1 METWLQLAPKKQSQT
16 MIHPFIN
23 FTVRDL
29 PLSKNVQKHYSILTQ
44 FMIGLAIKDRDGATS
59 LYLEEEGISSEMIK
73 EVLAHFDHRQ
83 GVYQDGK
90 LTEIVLSKPNRD
102 SELSIRLR
110 KIHPIIDD
118 LFIFSDK
125 KVEQKW
131 RPIQRYKVL
140 PEYIS
145 RYDDEAFDEVLHF
158 LQNTSKEH
166 SRLLSIK
173 RWKVNEYLKKNV
185 ALQYFVHHCP
195 NVYLWID
202 DVNETSLLELELP
215 SNVYPA
221 LMDSN

>member
-1 METWLQLAPKKQSQT
+1 METWLQLAPKKQSQE

-29 PLSKNVQKHYSILTQ
+29 PLSKNVQKHYSLLTQ
-44 FMIGLAIKDRDGATS
+44 FMIGLAIKDRGGATS
-59 LYLEEEGISSEMIK
+59 LYIEEEELSNKIVQ
-73 EVLAHFDHRQ
+73 EVLNHFDHRQ

-90 LTEIVLSKPNRD
+90 LTGIVLSKPNRD

-125 KVEQKW
+125 KVEQQW

-145 RYDDEAFDEVLHF
+145 RYDDEAFDDVLHF
-158 LQNTSKEH
+158 LQQTSKEH
-166 SRLLSIK
+166 STLLSIK
-173 RWKVNEYLKKNV
+173 SWKVNEYLKKNV
-185 ALQYFVHHCP
+185 ALQYFVHHCQH
-195 NVYLWID
+195 VYLWID
-202 DVNETSLLELELP
+202 NVNETSLLELEL
-215 SNVYPA
+215 SNDA
-221 LMDSN
+221 H

>member
-1 METWLQLAPKKQSQT
+1 MRKGGFVMEKWLQLAPKKQSQK

-23 FTVRDL
+23 FTVHDI
-29 PLSKNVQKHYSILTQ
+29 PLDKNIQKQYSVLTQ
-44 FMIGLAIKDRDGATS
+44 FMIGLALKDRDGVTS
-59 LYLEEEGISSEMIK
+59 LYIEEGGLSNKVIR
-73 EVLAHFDHRQ
+73 EVLVHFDRRQ
-83 GVYQDGK
+83 GVYQEGK

-125 KVEQKW
+125 KVERKW

-145 RYDDEAFDEVLHF
+145 RYNDEEFGEVLHF
-158 LQNTSKEH
+158 LQQTSKENTT
-166 SRLLSIK
+166 LLNIK
-173 RWKVNEYLKKNV
+173 SWKVNEYLKKNV
-185 ALQYFVHHCP
+185 ALQYFVHHCQ

-202 DVNETSLLELELP
+202 DVGETSLLELQI
-215 SNVYPA
+215 
-221 LMDSN
+221 